1 MKFGT
6 MVGLLVAALWH
17 TRPAYATPDNGPK
30 IAGHLL
36 AYTTKAICS
45 APAAR
50 PPCNPGETHL
60 NTHGNLN
67 TSYNLYLV
75 VVDADSAAGLAGAVF
90 GIDYN
95 GTAGA
100 GMDTFSWILC
110 ADAEYS
116 GGPQGV
122 SWPASGSGNV
132 IVWDKDTHCQK
143 APASGDANYG
153 VTAVLGAIYVYA
165 YSADLFS
172 IEPRGYANT
181 PDLSVG
187 TCTTQEVSLNFPS
200 GVGKVGFGTTQGVD
214 PCQ

>member
-1 MKFGT
+1 MA
-6 MVGLLVAALWH
+6 VLCL
-17 TRPAYATPDNGPK
+17 TRFAYASPDNGPK

-45 APAAR
+45 ASAAR

-75 VVDADSAAGLAGAVF
+75 VADADSSAGVAGAAF

-95 GTAGA
+95 GTPGV

-122 SWPASGSGNV
+122 SWPASGSGNL
-132 IVWDKDTHCQK
+132 IVWDQTVHCQK
-143 APASGDANYG
+143 TGASGDTHG
-153 VTAVLGAIYVYA
+153 DVTAVLGSIYVYA
-165 YSADLFS
+165 YSNDLFS
-172 IEPRGYANT
+172 LVPRSYVPA

-187 TCTTQEVSLNFPS
+187 TCAPVEVPLNFPS
-200 GVGKVGFGTTQGVD
+200 GVGKVGFGTSQGVD